1 MRRVIVSP
9 RRPAE
14 TKPSQRER
22 APQTSDPDLTPAEI
36 HAQRRCAALTTAQS
50 HARGT
55 RTERA

>member
-9 RRPAE
+9 GRRDQAR
-14 TKPSQRER
+14 PSQRAR
-22 APQTSDPDLTPAEI
+22 DPQATDAGLTPAEI

-55 RTERA
+55 RIERI